1 MAEDDP
7 MTSYAPELLEYDY
20 NAAIRKQVERLNKVR
35 RERDNGQVEKAK
47 KMLRDVF
54 RSREN
59 MLPPLVEAVKTYIS
73 AGEIVK
79 LLVEAR
85 GKQVGPR
92 AEQYADRLVSEIE
105 LAIFDW
111 Y

>member
-1 MAEDDP
+1 
-7 MTSYAPELLEYDY
+7 
-20 NAAIRKQVERLNKVR
+20 
-35 RERDNGQVEKAK
+35 
-47 KMLRDVF
+47 
-54 RSREN
+54 
-59 MLPPLVEAVKTYIS
+59 VEAVKTYIS